1 MTCMSDE
8 QQDAEYVQVYVAA
21 YPDAAEEIHT
31 IRDTLRYEL
40 ALDNY
45 APSNAHITVF
55 PLVRVKRSD
64 IPVIEAT
71 VRMLGLV
78 GRPITIQGAGIWPNL
93 KNPRVLLL
101 DCDINLQSERQQL
114 KSLFE
119 CLDVDTPRSP
129 TPPHITLLKTESARS
144 MDSTTKENLV
154 QRIGEH
160 RNTWKT
166 TIKYVDI
173 VVKDDA

>member
-1 MTCMSDE
+1 MNE
-8 QQDAEYVQVYVAA
+8 QQDTEYVQVYIAA

-45 APSNAHITVF
+45 APSNAHITIF

-64 IPVIEAT
+64 IPLIEGT

-78 GRPITIQGAGIWPNL
+78 GRPVTIQGAGIWPTL

-101 DCDINLQSERQQL
+101 DCDINLQNERRQL
-114 KSLFE
+114 QSLFE
-119 CLDVDTPRSP
+119 CLGVDTPRNP

-144 MDSTTKENLV
+144 MEDTTKERLV
-154 QRIGEH
+154 RRIREH
-160 RNTWKT
+160 RNTWET